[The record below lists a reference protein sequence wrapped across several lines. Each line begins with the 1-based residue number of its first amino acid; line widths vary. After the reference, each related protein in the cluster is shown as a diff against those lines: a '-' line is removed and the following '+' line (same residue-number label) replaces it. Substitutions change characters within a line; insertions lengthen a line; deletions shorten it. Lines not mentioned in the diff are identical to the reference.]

1 MLNVC
6 KSRFVFLIL
15 DLVVLYP
22 IYKIMISRS
31 FSIFNYYVIYRP
43 GYCPVF
49 VLDGHDM
56 N

>member
-1 MLNVC
+1 MIRYFYLNSC
-6 KSRFVFLIL
+6 RL
-15 DLVVLYP
+15 
-22 IYKIMISRS
+22 SRS

-43 GYCPVF
+43 GYCPGYCQGYCPAF